1 MGATTDLLGRPTTE
15 AEDELLELYRRGK
28 ALLAR
33 DDLPPCARAG
43 ARAATVALW
52 NVVNDLGLEHEQLL
66 DLGA

>member
-1 MGATTDLLGRPTTE
+1 MGMDLLGRPTTE
-15 AEDELLELYRRGK
+15 VEDELLELYRRCK

-33 DDLPPCARAG
+33 DDLDPCVRAG
-43 ARAATVALW
+43 ARVVAIGLW

>member
-1 MGATTDLLGRPTTE
+1 MPTTTDLLGRPTTPL
-15 AEDELLELYRRGK
+15 EDELLDLYRRCK

-33 DDLPPCARAG
+33 DDLAPCAQAG

-52 NVVNDLGLEHEQLL
+52 NAVNDLGLVHEHLL

>member
-1 MGATTDLLGRPTTE
+1 MGGTIDLLGRPTTE
-15 AEDELLELYRRGK
+15 AEDELLELYRRAK

>member
-15 AEDELLELYRRGK
+15 AEDELLELYRRAK

-33 DDLPPCARAG
+33 DDLAPCAQAG